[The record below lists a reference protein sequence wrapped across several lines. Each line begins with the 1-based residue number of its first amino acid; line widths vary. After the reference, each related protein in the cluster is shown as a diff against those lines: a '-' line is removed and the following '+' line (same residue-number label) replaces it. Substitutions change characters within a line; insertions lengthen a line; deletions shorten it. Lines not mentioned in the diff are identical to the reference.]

1 MKSRYPSKV
10 NRDGMI
16 SKFPKIS
23 ADGRTDIKINQ
34 ATGTIQIAMTS
45 QKTTPDHGSERFFFC
60 GEKAPLT
67 SVFDLLI

>member
-1 MKSRYPSKV
+1 
-10 NRDGMI
+10 MI

-23 ADGRTDIKINQ
+23 ADGRTDIKINH

-45 QKTTPDHGSERFFFC
+45 QKIKPDHGKDCFFFC

-67 SVFDLLI
+67 SVSDLLI